1 MTGPLLNRVKLTT
14 IILAAYIVLPAIVA
28 HSQLP
33 GIFQESPL
41 DYDLK
46 MVYNLQRMGNF
57 KSALAYLDNLKNKY
71 GEDPEILNL
80 YKNIYMEAKMYPEL
94 ESVIRKQL
102 LRSPENPVHLAELG
116 NARFLQDD
124 YRGADSLWALA
135 LEKGETNQ
143 TVYIYVANFK
153 LRYGDYSGAIETFLS
168 ARRRFK
174 IPDMFSTELAN
185 IYESQMNYPAAVR
198 EYLIRLVKSP
208 DRFLSLSSK
217 ILALVEDSEDDD
229 SIIDA
234 VKDMIDS
241 HKDSDVLHEMLGD
254 IYIKTGRMKL
264 AFDTYKDLGK
274 NNQDDG
280 ESLYRF
286 AERCVDFKA
295 YDTAIDA
302 INKYFSVSS
311 KQRRKDMAL
320 LLKGKALKYEGYNEQ
335 AMVVLQGILQDARD
349 TRVKGDAGYII
360 GIIHAE
366 NNRCAPA
373 LTAWENSLDFQS
385 YPELRDKVIFE
396 MARCHLQL
404 GSYGAAESLL
414 TIIAEGNNEG
424 EVKEK
429 SQFLLGDLALFKKRY
444 QQAFNAYL
452 HIIKTYPRGDFA
464 NDAVAR
470 ISVIST
476 VGIDSSGITADNSVL
491 DLYAGA
497 VEANMLG
504 DYDGAV
510 SLLLNEKIAGSPI
523 GENALFYAGT
533 ICSKAGEGDKA
544 IGLLKSYIEK
554 FPEGLF
560 LDRAYLML
568 GDQYIENPETFE
580 LGREAYNMIL
590 EAFQEGPVTELARE
604 RLRLLESRD
613 KIG

>member
-1 MTGPLLNRVKLTT
+1 MTGPPLNSVKTALIIFAAL
-14 IILAAYIVLPAIVA
+14 IILPAVSV

-33 GIFQESPL
+33 GIFQEKPF
-41 DYDLK
+41 DNDLRV
-46 MVYNLQRMGNF
+46 VYNLQRMGNF
-57 KSALAYLDNLKNKY
+57 KAALAYLDNLKSKY
-71 GEDPEILNL
+71 GEDLEILNL
-80 YKNIYMEAKMYPEL
+80 YKNIYQEAKMYPEL

-102 LRSPENPVHLAELG
+102 LRSPDNPVHLAELG

-168 ARRRFK
+168 ARRRFD
-174 IPDMFSTELAN
+174 IPDMFSSELAN
-185 IYESQMNYPAAVR
+185 IYESQMNYPAAAR
-198 EYLIRLVKSP
+198 EYLIRLVKAP

-241 HKDSDVLHEMLGD
+241 HKNSDVLHEMLGD

-274 NNQDDG
+274 NKKDDG

-302 INKYFSVSS
+302 VDNYLSVSS
-311 KQRRKDMAL
+311 NLRRKDMAL
-320 LLKGKALKYEGYNEQ
+320 LLKGKALKYEGYNDR
-335 AMVVLQGILQDARD
+335 ALVVLQGILQDARD
-349 TRVKGDAGYII
+349 TRFKGEAGFLI

-373 LTAWENSLDFQS
+373 LAAWENSLDYQS
-385 YPELRDKVIFE
+385 YPELKEKVIFE
-396 MARCHLQL
+396 MARCQLRL
-404 GSYGAAESLL
+404 GSYGTAESLL
-414 TIIAEGNNEG
+414 TIIAQGKNEG
-424 EVKEK
+424 EIKEK
-429 SQFLLGDLALFKKRY
+429 SQFLLGDLALFKNNY
-444 QQAFNAYL
+444 QQAYNAYVN
-452 HIIKTYPRGDFA
+452 IIKTYPRGDFA
-464 NDAVAR
+464 NDAITRV
-470 ISVIST
+470 SVIST
-476 VGIDSSGITADNSVL
+476 IGIDSSGITADNSVL

-504 DYDGAV
+504 NYEGAV
-510 SLLLNEKIAGSPI
+510 SLLLNEKLAGSPI

-533 ICSKAGEGDKA
+533 ICADAGLGDKA

-554 FPEGLF
+554 YPEGLF
-560 LDRAYLML
+560 LDRVYLIL

-604 RLRLLESRD
+604 RLRLLESQD